1 MTAEDEFR
9 ESLAEMLDDVE
20 FPVQNKMALATHLP
34 NGPATKFDIGD
45 QRVSAME
52 LASELSGH
60 ADFPYDNLDDLID
73 DAADALR
80 DGGYF

>member
-20 FPVQNKMALATHLP
+20 FPVKSKMTLATHLP
-34 NGPATKFDIGD
+34 QGPATKFDVDG

-60 ADFPYDNLDDLID
+60 ADFPYDNLDDLLD
-73 DAADALR
+73 DAVDALR